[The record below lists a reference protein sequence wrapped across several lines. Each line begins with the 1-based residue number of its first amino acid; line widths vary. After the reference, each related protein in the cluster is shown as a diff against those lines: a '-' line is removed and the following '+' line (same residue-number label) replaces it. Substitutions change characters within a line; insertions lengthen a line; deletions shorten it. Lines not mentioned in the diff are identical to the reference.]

1 MATSAITIEETSG
14 QKRRLYLIGGGL
26 PLKGAGYTSATVVS
40 TTWNNGNP
48 EATQQVLTPQELP
61 SDWQGV
67 WRTPQLLG
75 TPCVFDDTEGHHQIG
90 LAFELKQVVDS
101 IRLAAQLLRV
111 TWVNEIQRLNLDGSN
126 GQLDSHKEVR
136 LGRIVEFESK
146 YSNLD
151 EIQWSATFE
160 WVSRGGA
167 SQKSVEFRGE
177 DLISAMRDAM
187 QKQEAVSKKVAE
199 ARLRALK
206 ADGFRRKNYANQF
219 TLGQL
224 EQVANAPLAIVDS
237 FANAANAVT
246 NRMQKLGDIILQ
258 VRDTPAALA
267 SKAFDVAT
275 NAVAAATSFC
285 DAISQKGPEQQIA
298 GSKLSTLTRTASYF
312 SSATTQ
318 AQLMESANNRLAQQA
333 RRRRSMLSGNSGAAA
348 NNPKS
353 GDVMTVHLP
362 RDGETMT
369 TIAFKYY
376 QADLG
381 AELSKAN
388 GLPAWTIKPPTRK
401 ALIIPTRSVLESRAV
416 SST

>member
-26 PLKGAGYTSATVVS
+26 PLKGAGYTAATVVS

-48 EATQQVLTPQELP
+48 EATQHVLTPQELP
-61 SDWQGV
+61 SEWQGV
-67 WRTPQLLG
+67 WRTPQLL
-75 TPCVFDDTEGHHQIG
+75 TAPCIVDDPEGHHHVG

-101 IRLAAQLLRV
+101 FRLAAQLLRV
-111 TWVNEIQRLNLDGSN
+111 TWVNEIQRLNVDGTN

-136 LGRIVEFESK
+136 LGRIVEFDVK
-146 YSNLD
+146 YSHLD

-160 WVSRGGA
+160 WVSRGGT
-167 SQKSVEFRGE
+167 SPKSVEFRGE
-177 DLISAMRDAM
+177 DLIAATRDAM
-187 QKQEAVSKKVAE
+187 QKQAAVSKKVAS
-199 ARLRALK
+199 ARLRALE

-224 EQVANAPLAIVDS
+224 EQVANAPLDIVDS
-237 FANAANAVT
+237 FAGAANAIT
-246 NRMQKLGDIILQ
+246 NRMQKLGDLILQ

-275 NAVAAATSFC
+275 NAVAVATSFC
-285 DAISQKGPEQQIA
+285 DQISQKGPEQQIA
-298 GSKLSTLTRTASYF
+298 GSKLSTLTRTAAYF
-312 SSATTQ
+312 SGVTTQ
-318 AQLMESANNRLAQQA
+318 AQLMEAANNKLAQQA
-333 RRRRSMLSGNSGAAA
+333 RRRRSMLAGTSNAAA

-353 GDVMTVHLP
+353 GDVMAVHIP

-369 TIAFKYY
+369 TIAIKYY

-388 GLPAWTIKPPTRK
+388 GLPAFTIKPPTRI